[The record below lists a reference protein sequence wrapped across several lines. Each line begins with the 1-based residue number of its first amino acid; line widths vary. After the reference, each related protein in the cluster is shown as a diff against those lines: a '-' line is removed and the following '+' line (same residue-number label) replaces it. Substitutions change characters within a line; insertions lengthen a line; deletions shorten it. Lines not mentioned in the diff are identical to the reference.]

1 MSTLARVRYQVGRY
15 GLYIAVGLALLGLLA
30 VGTAANSY
38 LNPPVEEFPPEE
50 TNVQQFQS
58 SLETEATVVQSSP
71 LYEEGEVLVD
81 QPVYFRELTPEVEFT
96 VVSAAPPGEQVTI
109 EHRLVARSEASF
121 EDRPFWEDSRTVLA
135 GNGTTTGG
143 EVTSRARFNVSA
155 FATDLAR
162 VDDSTR
168 GVGAVSTQLVL
179 ETTYES
185 PTYEGQLVDTTAL
198 QIDGRSYW
206 FGDLAASETRS
217 QTVQPEPRE
226 QSPDVRSVAGIAGLG
241 VGLVVAGLA
250 VGVWGRRYADIS
262 RLEQEVHHR
271 KYSEWISDGTL
282 PTEPSDRHIYVSS
295 LEDLVDIGIDTG
307 KRVIHDP
314 DIEAY
319 AVVDNEVL
327 YYYSSDPT
335 TIQTW
340 LELTEQ

>member
-1 MSTLARVRYQVGRY
+1 MSTLPRVRYQVGRY

-50 TNVQQFQS
+50 TDVQQFQS
-58 SLETEATVVQSSP
+58 AVETEATVVQSSP

-81 QPVYFRELTPEVEFT
+81 QPVYFRDLTPEVQLT
-96 VVSAAPPGEQVTI
+96 VRSEVPPGEQVTV
-109 EHRLVARSEASF
+109 EHSLVARSEAAF
-121 EDRPFWEDSRTVLA
+121 EDRPFWEDSRTLLA
-135 GNGTTTGG
+135 ETEATTGG
-143 EVTSRARFNVSA
+143 EVTSQVEFNVSA
-155 FATDLAR
+155 FAADLAR
-162 VDDSTR
+162 VEDSTR
-168 GVGAVSTQLVL
+168 GVGSVSTQLVL
-179 ETTYES
+179 ETSYES
-185 PTYEGQLVDTTAL
+185 STYEGRLADTTAL
-198 QIDGRSYW
+198 QIDSRSYW
-206 FGDLAASETRS
+206 FGDLGASDTRS
-217 QTVQPEPRE
+217 QTVQREPRE
-226 QSPDVRSVAGIAGLG
+226 QSPDLRSVAGIGGLG
-241 VGLVVAGLA
+241 VGLLLAGLA
-250 VGVWGRRYADIS
+250 VGVWGRRHADIS

-319 AVVDNEVL
+319 AVVDGDVL